1 MIAEKVKQLEQENTE
16 LKEQV
21 KALKDMCGGV
31 VELPK
36 NCEYCRNF
44 QQYYIKN
51 GSSYHP
57 VYSGYCVAGNRIRKR
72 KTGETCKA
80 FAKKTFGKNLI

>member
-1 MIAEKVKQLEQENTE
+1 MDMEVISMIADKVKALEQENTE

-21 KALKDMCGGV
+21 KALQDMCGGA

-44 QQYYIKN
+44 QQYYIK
-51 GSSYHP
+51 
-57 VYSGYCVAGNRIRKR
+57 
-72 KTGETCKA
+72 TGR
-80 FAKKTFGKNLI
+80 